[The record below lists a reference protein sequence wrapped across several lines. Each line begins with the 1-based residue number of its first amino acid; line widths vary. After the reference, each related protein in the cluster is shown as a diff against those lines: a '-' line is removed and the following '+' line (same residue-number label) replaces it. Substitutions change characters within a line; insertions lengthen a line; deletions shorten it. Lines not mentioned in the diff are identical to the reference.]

1 MEHGYLISVQA
12 ESRVDPE
19 VVRLKLADTLKWVE
33 GVGEV
38 EVTYMGDISM
48 TQEETTEDVIK
59 AFEDAGAE
67 VHTLRFD
74 STKENI

>member
-1 MEHGYLISVQA
+1 MLQNHTARGKDKTLMEHGYLISVQA

-48 TQEETTEDVIK
+48 SVDDVDLEK
-59 AFEDAGAE
+59 LASGGTD
-67 VHTLRFD
+67 
-74 STKENI
+74 